1 MFVQRE
7 ATGRAATLTPMT
19 DTLEQIR
26 HKIDGAVDVN
36 PEHGRYRGR
45 REAFTD
51 PVLFELEMK

>member
-1 MFVQRE
+1 
-7 ATGRAATLTPMT
+7 MT

-26 HKIDGAVDVN
+26 HKVDGAVDVD

-51 PVLFELEMK
+51 HKLRKREDAESLVQAAAQGTLQ